1 MPGRAAL
8 FLSHKRIAVAG
19 VSREP
24 KGHGANLIYRRLRER
39 GYVVFAVNPKTDAVE
54 GDRCY
59 PDLRA
64 IPGGVDGV
72 IIATPPSAATSVVNE
87 CIGLGIGRVWMHQGP
102 VPGSVSAE
110 AVQLCEEKGI
120 DVIAGGCPLM
130 YGATSDLGHRCI
142 GWYLGLSGSLPRGM

>member
-1 MPGRAAL
+1 MSGRAEE
-8 FLSHKRIAVAG
+8 FLAQKRIAVAG

-24 KGHGANLIYRRLRER
+24 KGHGANLVYRRMKER
-39 GYVVFAVNPKTDAVE
+39 GYTVYPVNPRTDSVE

-64 IPGGVDGV
+64 IPGGIDGV
-72 IIATPPSAATSVVNE
+72 VIATPPSASTSVVQE
-87 CIGLGIGRVWMHQGP
+87 CIDLGIRHVWMHQGP
-102 VPGSVSAE
+102 GPGSVSAE

-130 YGATSDLGHRCI
+130 FGATSDLGHRCI
-142 GWYLGLSGSLPRGM
+142 GWFLGLSGSLPRDI